1 MKTVLLFGAGKS
13 ATVLIEYLLQ
23 EANLYDWHLTVV
35 DEDRSLALSK
45 LGDSSRGEA
54 LSFNVQDPEAR
65 AKVIRQA
72 DLVISLLPPHLHI
85 EVALDCLDLGKH
97 LLTASYLTEEIKKYA
112 DQIEAKGVLF
122 LYEMGLD
129 PGIDHISAM
138 SLIDS
143 IREKGGEITSF
154 ISHCGGLVAP
164 ESDNNPWN
172 YKISWN
178 PRNVVTAGRDGA
190 RFKQKGQ
197 ILELSQRE
205 IFSALRMVNI
215 NGAGDYAWY
224 PNRDSLSYT
233 TLYGLEQTSNF
244 IRTTLRHPAYLSG
257 WKNLLEL
264 ELTND
269 EPLYHLFHPTLK
281 EAYQYHFE
289 RSDKSSL
296 LQQLLSEDKVFAGQI
311 NYLGYQDE
319 ITVLPYESF
328 SPALLLQFSLEKK
341 LALSSEDKD
350 MIVMLH
356 EISYLQQGKRY
367 ETKSSLVVKGNDALH
382 TAMAKTVGLPLGIMA
397 SLLLREKIKLTGLK
411 VPIEKEIY
419 QPVLAELEKEGIRFH
434 EQLIPLA

>member
-35 DEDRSLALSK
+35 DADRSLVLSK

-65 AKVIRQA
+65 AKVIKQA

-112 DQIEAKGVLF
+112 DQIAAKGVLF

-129 PGIDHISAM
+129 PGIDHMSAM

-143 IREKGGEITSF
+143 IWEKGGEITSF

-164 ESDNNPWN
+164 ESDNNPWH

-190 RFKQKGQ
+190 RFKQKGE

-205 IFSALRMVNI
+205 IFSAIRMVNI

-233 TLYGLEQTSNF
+233 TLYGLEHTSNF

-269 EPLYHLFHPTLK
+269 EPLYHLSHPTLK

-289 RSDKSSL
+289 KSDKFSL
-296 LQQLLSEDKVFAGQI
+296 LQQLLSEDKSFAGQLS
-311 NYLGYQDE
+311 YLGYQDE

-356 EISYLQQGKRY
+356 EISYLLQGKCY

-382 TAMAKTVGLPLGIMA
+382 TAMAKTVGLPLGIIA
-397 SLLLREKIKLTGLK
+397 SLLLREKIKSTGLK

-434 EQLIPLA
+434 EQLTSLS

>member
-35 DEDRSLALSK
+35 DADRSLALSK

-65 AKVIRQA
+65 AKVIKQA

-112 DQIEAKGVLF
+112 DQIAAKGVLF

-164 ESDNNPWN
+164 ESDNNPWH

-178 PRNVVTAGRDGA
+178 PRNVVTAGSDGA
-190 RFKQKGQ
+190 RFKQKGE

-205 IFSALRMVNI
+205 IFSAIRMVNI

-233 TLYGLEQTSNF
+233 TLYGLEHTSNF

-269 EPLYHLFHPTLK
+269 EPLDHLSHPTLK

-289 RSDKSSL
+289 KSDKFSL
-296 LQQLLSEDKVFAGQI
+296 LQQLLSEDKSFAGQLS
-311 NYLGYQDE
+311 YLGYQDE

-356 EISYLQQGKRY
+356 EISYLLQGKCY

-382 TAMAKTVGLPLGIMA
+382 TAMAKTVGLPLGIIA
-397 SLLLREKIKLTGLK
+397 SLLLRKKIKLTGLK

-419 QPVLAELEKEGIRFH
+419 QLVLAALEKEGIRFH
-434 EQLIPLA
+434 EQLTSLS

>member
-23 EANLYDWHLTVV
+23 EANLYDLHLTVV
-35 DEDRSLALSK
+35 DADRSLALSK

-65 AKVIRQA
+65 AKVIKQA

-112 DQIEAKGVLF
+112 DQIAAKGVLF

-129 PGIDHISAM
+129 PGIDHMSAM

-143 IREKGGEITSF
+143 IWEKGGEITSF

-164 ESDNNPWN
+164 ESDNNPWH

-190 RFKQKGQ
+190 RFKQKGE

-205 IFSALRMVNI
+205 IFSAIRMVNI

-233 TLYGLEQTSNF
+233 TLYGLEHTSNF

-269 EPLYHLFHPTLK
+269 EPLYHLSHPTLK

-289 RSDKSSL
+289 KSDKFSL
-296 LQQLLSEDKVFAGQI
+296 LQQLLSEDKSFAGQLS
-311 NYLGYQDE
+311 YLGYQDE

-356 EISYLQQGKRY
+356 EISYLLQGKCY

-382 TAMAKTVGLPLGIMA
+382 TAMAKTVGLPLGIIA
-397 SLLLREKIKLTGLK
+397 SLLLREKIKSTGLK

-434 EQLIPLA
+434 EQLTSLS